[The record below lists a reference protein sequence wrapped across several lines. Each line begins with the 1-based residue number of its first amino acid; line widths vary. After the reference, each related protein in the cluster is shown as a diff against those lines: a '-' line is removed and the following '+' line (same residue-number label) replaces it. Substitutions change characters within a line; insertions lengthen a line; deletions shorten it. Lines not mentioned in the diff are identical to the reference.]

1 MDSANGFAYS
11 NIVSINKKR
20 RYFGS
25 RSGQVMLEY
34 VMVVGMLLALV
45 SVMALLLYTFKENG
59 GRVLDLIA
67 SDAP

>member
-1 MDSANGFAYS
+1 
-11 NIVSINKKR
+11 
-20 RYFGS
+20 
-25 RSGQVMLEY
+25 MLEY